1 MYSIFMFRE
10 QECGLDVTL
19 ARATGYA
26 VQVLS
31 HYTGSKDLEISGN
44 NYSQHYS
51 QESRESQ
58 ENLNPVYGGC
68 MILMSQIISVS
79 YQCSVQTIYD

>member
-19 ARATGYA
+19 ARATGCA

-31 HYTGSKDLEISGN
+31 HYTGSKDREISIETTKVMIPRN
-44 NYSQHYS
+44 
-51 QESRESQ
+51 QESRKK
-58 ENLNPVYGGC
+58 
-68 MILMSQIISVS
+68 
-79 YQCSVQTIYD
+79 T